1 MLYNTNS
8 PPRLFATPFQF
19 KSPPRKNKNGE
30 GAKGEGG
37 TPRLC
42 EALGGMVRVTTES
55 ERTIQSEAT
64 THAER
69 AISHQSDY
77 CENMFELFLTNTANL
92 DTLRNFWN
100 RGARFARHVGIRRG
114 GQRIFSE
121 WQKARE
127 RVGGGS
133 MMSTSFKTKFCEP
146 TGDNFKA
153 IESIA
158 FPFSI

>member
-1 MLYNTNS
+1 
-8 PPRLFATPFQF
+8 
-19 KSPPRKNKNGE
+19 
-30 GAKGEGG
+30 
-37 TPRLC
+37 
-42 EALGGMVRVTTES
+42 MVRVTTES

-100 RGARFARHVGIRRG
+100 RGARFARRVGIRQG

-127 RVGGGS
+127 RAGGGS

-153 IESIA
+153 IKSITS
-158 FPFSI
+158 PFSI

>member
-1 MLYNTNS
+1 MRS
-8 PPRLFATPFQF
+8 
-19 KSPPRKNKNGE
+19 K
-30 GAKGEGG
+30 
-37 TPRLC
+37 
-42 EALGGMVRVTTES
+42 
-55 ERTIQSEAT
+55 AT

-69 AISHQSDY
+69 AISRQSDY

-100 RGARFARHVGIRRG
+100 RGARFARHVEIRRG

-127 RVGGGS
+127 RAGGGS
-133 MMSTSFKTKFCEP
+133 MMSTSFKTKFCEL

-153 IESIA
+153 IKSIT

>member
-1 MLYNTNS
+1 MGLSNLS

-19 KSPPRKNKNGE
+19 KSPREKNKNGE

-64 THAER
+64 TRVER

-77 CENMFELFLTNTANL
+77 CENMFELFLTNTA
-92 DTLRNFWN
+92 
-100 RGARFARHVGIRRG
+100 
-114 GQRIFSE
+114 
-121 WQKARE
+121 K
-127 RVGGGS
+127 
-133 MMSTSFKTKFCEP
+133 
-146 TGDNFKA
+146 
-153 IESIA
+153 
-158 FPFSI
+158 

>member
-1 MLYNTNS
+1 M
-8 PPRLFATPFQF
+8 RI
-19 KSPPRKNKNGE
+19 
-30 GAKGEGG
+30 
-37 TPRLC
+37 
-42 EALGGMVRVTTES
+42 TTQS
-55 ERTIQSEAT
+55 ERMIKSKAT

-69 AISHQSDY
+69 AISHQSDC

-100 RGARFARHVGIRRG
+100 RGARFARCMENRRG

-127 RVGGGS
+127 RAGGGS

-153 IESIA
+153 IKSMA
-158 FPFSI
+158 FPFSV

>member
-1 MLYNTNS
+1 LPPHSNS
-8 PPRLFATPFQF
+8 NPPRE
-19 KSPPRKNKNGE
+19 KNKNGE

-100 RGARFARHVGIRRG
+100 RGARFARCMENRRG

-121 WQKARE
+121 WQKARFARRWGFHDE
-127 RVGGGS
+127 YIIQNKVLRADGRQFQS
-133 MMSTSFKTKFCEP
+133 
-146 TGDNFKA
+146 D
-153 IESIA
+153 
-158 FPFSI
+158 